1 MTQIIP
7 LSNYPD
13 QTFRIT
19 LEGVTLTARAWWS
32 AFDDAAKE
40 LVGDGI
46 EGQWYLD
53 LISTDQ
59 TIVLYGMA
67 LVTGCDMLEPYA
79 FGGLG
84 GLWIIDTEGKSR
96 DLTLDALGVTHQ
108 LIYVPR
114 DDRAEFNRDIGWT
127 R

>member
-19 LEGVTLTARAWWS
+19 LEGVTFTARAWWS
-32 AFDDAAKE
+32 AFDDAAKD

-59 TIVLYGMA
+59 SIVLYGMA
-67 LVTGCDMLEPYA
+67 LVTGCDLLEPYA

-84 GLWIIDTEGKSR
+84 GMWIIDTEGKSR

-114 DDRAEFNRDIGWT
+114 DERAEFNRAVGWT